1 MRRTLLLLLLLLPA
15 LVNAASRC
23 ESPSLNILLTN
34 DDGYDTIGIIALH
47 RALKAAGHN
56 VKRIAPE
63 RNYSGSSTSLTMD
76 VITAPRL
83 PNDEFAEIYAVA
95 ASPATTVLVGA
106 TAIFGPDEPVDLVVS
121 GINDG
126 ANLGP
131 ATPISGTVGA
141 TISAMKA
148 LVPPIPAIA
157 VSTNPISE
165 EDGAPENLAH
175 VANIADFA
183 SRLVATLY
191 CGPEPWSTGT
201 LALNVNYPPLAP
213 EAIKG
218 VRIAAQGQ
226 APYFAMGFKAL
237 SADRYAPD
245 FGRAESRE
253 DIDDSDTFLF
263 RQGYITIVP
272 IDGDYTAHGASL
284 PEAVQKTA
292 P

>member
-1 MRRTLLLLLLLLPA
+1 MRYTLLLLLSLAPILGNAQSECQSPA
-15 LVNAASRC
+15 
-23 ESPSLNILLTN
+23 LNILLTN

-63 RNYSGSSTSLTMD
+63 RKYSGSSTSITMD
-76 VITAPRL
+76 VITAPKVS
-83 PNDEFAEIYAVA
+83 NDEFAEVYAVA
-95 ASPATTVLVGA
+95 GSPATTVLLGA
-106 TAIFGPDEPVDLVVS
+106 SAIFGPDEPVDLVVS

-141 TISAMKA
+141 AISAMKA
-148 LVPPIPAIA
+148 LIPPVPAIA

-165 EDGAPENLAH
+165 QDGAPENLTH
-175 VANIADFA
+175 VANIADFT

-191 CGPEPWSTGT
+191 CAPEPWSTGA
-201 LALNVNYPPLAP
+201 LSLNVNYPPLPP

-226 APYFAMGFKAL
+226 APYFALGFKAV

-253 DIDDSDTFLF
+253 DIDNSDTFLF
-263 RQGYITIVP
+263 RQGYVTIVP
-272 IDGDYTAHGASL
+272 IDGDYTAHGVSL
-284 PEAVQKTA
+284 PAAVQKTA

>member
-1 MRRTLLLLLLLLPA
+1 MRYI
-15 LVNAASRC
+15 LVLFIVLTPVLCNAANSCDTRA
-23 ESPSLNILLTN
+23 LNILLTN
-34 DDGYDTIGIIALH
+34 DDGYDTIGIVALH

-63 RNYSGSSTSLTMD
+63 RNYSGSSASLTMD
-76 VITAPRL
+76 VVAAPKV
-83 PNDEFAEIYAVA
+83 PNDEFTEIYAVA
-95 ASPATTVLVGA
+95 GSPATTVLLGA
-106 TAIFGPDEPVDLVVS
+106 TAIFGRDEPVDLVVS

-141 TISAMKA
+141 TIAAMKA
-148 LVPPIPAIA
+148 LVPPVPGIA

-165 EDGAPENLAH
+165 DAGAAENLTH
-175 VANIADFA
+175 VADIAEFTV
-183 SRLVATLY
+183 RLVSTLY
-191 CGPEPWSTGT
+191 CSAAPWSNGT

-213 EAIKG
+213 AAIKG
-218 VRIAAQGQ
+218 VRIAAQGR
-226 APYFAMGFKAL
+226 APYFAMGFKAA
-237 SADRYAPD
+237 STDRYAPD
-245 FGRAESRE
+245 FGRAASSE

-272 IDGDYTAHGASL
+272 IDGDYTASGVSL
-284 PEAVQKTA
+284 PAAVAALK

>member
-1 MRRTLLLLLLLLPA
+1 MRRLLLILVLLSPA
-15 LVNAASRC
+15 LALAASECARA
-23 ESPSLNILLTN
+23 SLNILLTN
-34 DDGYDTIGIIALH
+34 DDGYDTIGIVALH

-56 VKRIAPE
+56 VKRIAPA
-63 RNYSGSSTSLTMD
+63 RNYSGSSASLTMD
-76 VITAPRL
+76 VVTAPRR
-83 PNDEFAEIYAVA
+83 PNDEFAEIYVVA
-95 ASPATTVLVGA
+95 ATPATTVLIGA

-131 ATPISGTVGA
+131 ATPLSGTVGA

-148 LVPPIPAIA
+148 LVPPLPGIA
-157 VSTNPISE
+157 VSTNPIDDAEGSE
-165 EDGAPENLAH
+165 QNLTH
-175 VANIADFA
+175 VANIADFT
-183 SRLVATLY
+183 SRLVTALH
-191 CGPEPWSTGT
+191 CGPQTWPTGA

-213 EAIKG
+213 DAIKG

-226 APYFAMGFKAL
+226 APYYAMAFKAV
-237 SADRYAPD
+237 ADDRYAPD
-245 FGRAESRE
+245 FGRAEPTQ
-253 DIDDSDTFLF
+253 DIDNADTFLF

-272 IDGDYTAHGASL
+272 IDGDYTAAGASL